1 LNSDLEKLRRAVP
14 ALSQSEEGAA
24 IGWPKP
30 SKAMV
35 LSCAVEYIAKIELER
50 DGLRE
55 GNELLGGTM
64 WRS

>member
-1 LNSDLEKLRRAVP
+1 MERLRRAVP
-14 ALSQSEEGAA
+14 TLSQSEEGAV
-24 IGWPKP
+24 IGWPKA

-55 GNELLGGTM
+55 GNELLGGTL
-64 WRS
+64 WRK

>member
-1 LNSDLEKLRRAVP
+1 
-14 ALSQSEEGAA
+14 
-24 IGWPKP
+24 
-30 SKAMV
+30 MV

-55 GNELLGGTM
+55 GNELLGGMM